1 MQTAK
6 KTASGPIL
14 ISGTGRAGTTVM
26 VQILTWLG
34 LDTGFT
40 LEQALT
46 EIDSVSRGGLE
57 RRLFESD
64 LPTFVKS
71 PYGASEVESF
81 LASGSLLR
89 LAIVPIRNLTEAAES
104 RRQVSKKAE
113 QRGQDPFSAAGGLYG
128 TGALEDQEAALAMN
142 FYQLLETLVKHDVPI
157 VFVSF
162 PRFLLEP
169 EYFYKKLESVFRE
182 YEISLESVKKAFKGL
197 VKPELMGRSLEA
209 DPTLPDARVVSNTSA
224 TLDLGCGTTP
234 RNPFKAHQVFG
245 IDIRESAS
253 GNIVAA
259 DLAVEP
265 IPFANETF
273 DFLTA
278 YDFIEHVPRILYLPK
293 RRFSFVELMNEI
305 YRVLKPGGVFLSHT
319 PAFPAA
325 AAWRDPTHV
334 NIITNETF
342 PLYFDDTNRYAAMY
356 GFNGYFKIVKQVR
369 DPNKIHLVTVM
380 RKVSPPL

>member
-1 MQTAK
+1 
-6 KTASGPIL
+6 
-14 ISGTGRAGTTVM
+14 M

-46 EIDSVSRGGLE
+46 EIDAVSRGGLE

-81 LASGSLLR
+81 LSSGSLLR

-113 QRGQDPFSAAGGLYG
+113 QRGQDPFSSAGGLYG
-128 TGALEDQEAALAMN
+128 TSSPEAQEAALAIN
-142 FYQLLETLVKHDVPI
+142 FYQLLDTLARHDIPVVI
-157 VFVSF
+157 ISF

-169 EYFYKKLESVFRE
+169 EYFYEKLKSVFVE
-182 YEISLESVKKAFKGL
+182 HEISLTAVKQAFDVL
-197 VKPELMGRSLEA
+197 VKPELIGRSIERNSEPPKALE
-209 DPTLPDARVVSNTSA
+209 VMNTSS

-234 RNPFKAHQVFG
+234 RNPFKANQVFG
-245 IDIRESAS
+245 VDIRESTF

-265 IPFANETF
+265 IPFANDSF

-278 YDFIEHVPRILYLPK
+278 YDFIEHVPRILYLPQ

-319 PAFPAA
+319 PVFPAA

-334 NIITNETF
+334 NIITDETF
-342 PLYFDDTNRYAAMY
+342 PLYFDDKNRFAAMY
-356 GFNGYFKIVKQVR
+356 GFNGYFKLLKQTR
-369 DPNKIHLVTVM
+369 DPNKIHLVTIM
-380 RKVSPPL
+380 RKVGPPP